1 MNTTSI
7 KTDNAQAVL
16 GVNTTY
22 DTMLS
27 IEALILANPMMSE
40 LRTIGKL
47 NKTSLMKMALMEFL
61 KTPVSGRRLKK
72 LFIASNSDDK
82 FRAVIQ
88 GGKLD

>member
-7 KTDNAQAVL
+7 SHDNVQAVL

-27 IEALILANPMMSE
+27 IEALILANPMMGE
-40 LRTIGKL
+40 LRSIGKL

-61 KTPVSGRRLKK
+61 KTPVSSRRLKK
-72 LFIASNSDDK
+72 LFVASNDDDK

-88 GGKLD
+88 GGQLE

>member
-7 KTDNAQAVL
+7 SHDNVQAVL

-27 IEALILANPMMSE
+27 IEALILANPMMGE
-40 LRTIGKL
+40 LRSIGKL

-61 KTPVSGRRLKK
+61 KTPVSSRRLKK

-82 FRAVIQ
+82 FRSVIQ
-88 GGKLD
+88 GGQLD